1 MLEMTSKTG
10 FPLFE
15 GQLQTVGYSPRWCL
29 CVFRGAVASKGAV
42 GAGTWC
48 AQSGSLQ
55 QPPNYLPM
63 AEVWLSAKLPVKSCT
78 IMLSIQFHPRGI
90 YIHIYVHIGS
100 YMYAYSHLL
109 KAWSFGEMLRTKV
122 MIWRGLERLWGKAMG
137 KKILSLFPSPLLIQL
152 ISSASTLYF
161 NTLIS
166 SSVPAGS
173 HRADE
178 QLLICTDTFLCYY
191 LNGIVADWLTRG

>member
-1 MLEMTSKTG
+1 MHYSSCATCKMLEMNSKTG
-10 FPLFE
+10 FPLFK

-42 GAGTWC
+42 GAGTSC

-55 QPPNYLPM
+55 QPTNYLPM

-109 KAWSFGEMLRTKV
+109 KAWSFGEMLRTNV

-137 KKILSLFPSPLLIQL
+137 KKNPLLIP
-152 ISSASTLYF
+152 F
-161 NTLIS
+161 
-166 SSVPAGS
+166 P
-173 HRADE
+173 
-178 QLLICTDTFLCYY
+178 
-191 LNGIVADWLTRG
+191 VAHTAH